1 MTTTNFIDS
10 NDLSYMETL
19 RLTVKA
25 EFKDPKGVP
34 FIEYFTTKQEYLE
47 FRGEATS
54 AGSEF
59 IESAWVGYV
68 IRKYYKGGNSYLL
81 VKEGYVS
88 NNSSYIILADTYSS
102 HRAAKAVATRYYNQ
116 DLKDGCTDVSS
127 YKVVTVVNGHA
138 IN

>member
-1 MTTTNFIDS
+1 MATNNFIDS
-10 NDLSYMETL
+10 EDLSYMKKL

-25 EFKDPKGVP
+25 EFENPEGVP
-34 FIEYFTTKQEYLE
+34 FIEYFTTMKEYLE
-47 FRGEATS
+47 FRKKATS

-68 IRKYYKGGNSYLL
+68 IRKYYKEGNSYLL

-102 HRAAKAVATRYYNQ
+102 HSAAKAVATHYYNQ
-116 DLKDGCTDVSS
+116 DLKYGCTDAS